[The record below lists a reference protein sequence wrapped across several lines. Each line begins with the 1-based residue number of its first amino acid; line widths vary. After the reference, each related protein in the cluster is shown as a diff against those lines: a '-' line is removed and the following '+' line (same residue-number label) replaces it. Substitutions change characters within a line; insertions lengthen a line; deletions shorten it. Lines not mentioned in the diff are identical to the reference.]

1 MSYAT
6 LVRAYE
12 LPDEQPA
19 AYLRL
24 VGESDRVD
32 EDEYDAV
39 LPQSASGGPTDGGGG
54 ERSLRFTAALLREA
68 GWFVARALEV
78 DVVSQ
83 GSSIEEALANLGEAL
98 ELYFQVET
106 PPATV
111 DAPIIASIDVT
122 VPT

>member
-1 MSYAT
+1 MSHAT
-6 LVRAYE
+6 LVRARD
-12 LPDEQPA
+12 LPDEQPVPR
-19 AYLRL
+19 LRL
-24 VGESDRVD
+24 VGEADPA
-32 EDEYDAV
+32 DEYGAV
-39 LPQSASGGPTDGGGG
+39 RPQSASGGPTDGG

-83 GSSIEEALANLGEAL
+83 GNSIEEALANLGEAI

-122 VPT
+122 VPA